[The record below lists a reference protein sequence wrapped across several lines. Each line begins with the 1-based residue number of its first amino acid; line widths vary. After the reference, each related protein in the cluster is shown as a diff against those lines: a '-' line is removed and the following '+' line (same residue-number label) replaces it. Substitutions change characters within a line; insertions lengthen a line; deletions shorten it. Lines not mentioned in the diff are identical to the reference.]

1 MSIVPI
7 EASRLKLLV
16 RKTSY
21 SNKTNTFA
29 INSLPFSRSTEHAR
43 MKKDSKI
50 LNSFINFGISGI
62 LLSIMDQFSQDLVAL
77 F

>member
-29 INSLPFSRSTEHAR
+29 INPLSFSRSTEHAR
-43 MKKDSKI
+43 MKKASKV
-50 LNSFINFGISGI
+50 LNSFINFGLSGI
-62 LLSIMDQFSQDLVAL
+62 LLWIIGQFSQDLVAL